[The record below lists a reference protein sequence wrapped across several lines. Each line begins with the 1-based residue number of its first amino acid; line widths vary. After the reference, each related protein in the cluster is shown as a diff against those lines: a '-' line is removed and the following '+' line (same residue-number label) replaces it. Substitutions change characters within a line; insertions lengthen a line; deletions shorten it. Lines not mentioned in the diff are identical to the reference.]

1 MNQSGRPSTAVE
13 GHGQGRLDGPV
24 PRALPRTAT
33 AVAHANIALAKYWGK
48 REIPGNVP
56 ATPSVSLTLGGLS
69 TRTTVA
75 LQQEAEVDALVL
87 NGEPQ
92 AGKPLVRVVRLLD
105 EIRALAGVT
114 TRAAVTSANDFPTAS
129 GLASSASGFAALAL
143 AAASAYGLQLDQT
156 ALSRV
161 ARRASASAARS
172 VFGGFVALGTEDD
185 AAAATIAPAGAW
197 DVAIVVAATTLDQ
210 KPIGSTEAME
220 RTRVTSPYYAGWVAD
235 APGLAREIHD
245 AILARDL
252 ERLGAAAEASALRMH
267 ACALGARPPILY
279 WSPATI
285 SLLRTVEALRREGVA
300 AYATIDAGPHVKVL
314 CKGADAEMIAQRL
327 GPFAVR
333 TIVARPGPAA
343 RLLAEAQ

>member
-1 MNQSGRPSTAVE
+1 MTT
-13 GHGQGRLDGPV
+13 
-24 PRALPRTAT
+24 RTAT
-33 AVAHANIALAKYWGK
+33 AIAHANIALAKYWGK
-48 REIPGNVP
+48 REIAGNVP

-69 TRTTVA
+69 TRTTVE
-75 LQQEAEVDALVL
+75 LRDGRSSEGDALVL

-92 AGKPLVRVVRLLD
+92 AGKPLARVVRLLD
-105 EIRALAGVT
+105 EIRGLA
-114 TRAAVTSANDFPTAS
+114 RATARARVTSANDFPTAS

-143 AAASAYGLQLDQT
+143 AAAAAFGLDLDQT
-156 ALSRV
+156 ALSRI

-172 VFGGFVALGTEDD
+172 VFGGFVSLGVEDD
-185 AAAATIAPAGAW
+185 AAATMIAPPGAW

-220 RTRVTSPYYAGWVAD
+220 HTRITSPYYAGWIAD

-245 AILARDL
+245 AILDGDF
-252 ERLGAAAEASALRMH
+252 ERLGSAAEASALRMH

-285 SLLRTVEALRREGVA
+285 SLLRAVEALRREGIG

-314 CKGADAEMIAQRL
+314 CRGADAETIASRL
-327 GPFAVR
+327 APHAVR

-343 RLLAEAQ
+343 RLLAEAT